1 MQVWNFSQC
10 STNSEELFWGREQ
23 LFHGSDCLFDAK
35 YTLRSGI
42 GGVIVGEMRPL
53 KKNKLLLAAEHCSSA
68 VIAGWGVTSLRYSS
82 DAHKKMRKLWTYLH
96 SILSGP
102 GRNCC
107 VLTAEDGVAELRA
120 LPGGAWAL
128 SSPWCS
134 LIPSRSDSLGEA
146 MMSFLNC
153 LCIIHEV
160 WQRALGKGTKRL

>member
-10 STNSEELFWGREQ
+10 SANSEELFWGREQ

-53 KKNKLLLAAEHCSSA
+53 KKNKLLFVGCRTPQLCSHCR
-68 VIAGWGVTSLRYSS
+68 VGVTSLGHSS
-82 DAHKKMRKLWTYLH
+82 DAHPKMGKLWTYLH

-153 LCIIHEV
+153 LCIIHKV
-160 WQRALGKGTKRL
+160 